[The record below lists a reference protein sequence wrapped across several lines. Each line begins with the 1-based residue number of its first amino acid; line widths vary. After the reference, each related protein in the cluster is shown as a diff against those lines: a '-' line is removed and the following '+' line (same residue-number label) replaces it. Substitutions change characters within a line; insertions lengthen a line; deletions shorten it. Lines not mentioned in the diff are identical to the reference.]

1 MTGNGESGFRIQDS
15 GFGTGKP
22 LEEATSVSGGP
33 MTSNRK
39 SGFGIQDSAC
49 RIQDSEVGIQDSGFG
64 KGRRLW
70 RSMEELAGTAETR
83 DALHNEFLR
92 ELPVEGNGISRREVL
107 RLMGASAAL
116 AGLTACT
123 KLPTQKIVPYVR
135 APEEFIPGKPLFYST
150 AMTLGGFA
158 TGLLVESHLGRPT
171 KVEGNPDHPASLG
184 AADIFAQASVLT
196 LYDPDRSQA
205 VIHEGRLGRWSDFLA
220 AMKNARDA
228 HLASKGAGLRILTET
243 ITSPTLASQLRA
255 ILTEFPLAKWHQYE
269 PVGRDS
275 AREGARLAFDEYVNP
290 VYRFDRADV
299 VLSLDADFLCSGPGS
314 VRYARD
320 FSNRRRI
327 TGVESG
333 MNRLYVVETMP
344 SNTGAMADH
353 RLPLRASEIEVFA
366 RALAETLGMKAGGQN
381 ALPQAA
387 TGWMAPLAR
396 DLQAHKGSSIVVAG
410 DQQPPLVHAL
420 AHGMNQ
426 ALGNAGETVIYTD
439 SVEANPLDQMQS
451 LRELVTDMKSG
462 QVTTLLIIGGNPVY
476 TAPADLEFGEH
487 LLKVG
492 LRAHF
497 SLYNDETSNLCH
509 WHIPA
514 VHYLESWSDA
524 RAYDGTASIIQPLIA
539 PLYDGKSAHELLA
552 VLRGQPDPKA
562 HDIVRD
568 YWKSQNLA
576 KDQDFEAFWETALE
590 RGLIAGT
597 ALAAK
602 TVSMKPSFGLE
613 SSTTSGGGGLEI
625 VFRADPTVGDGR
637 FANNGW
643 LQELPKPV
651 TRLTWDNAAMMS
663 PATAQQKGLNKDDVV
678 TLRYEGREVQA
689 PVWIVPGHADG
700 AVTVHVG
707 YGRKRAG
714 RVGTGVGFDAYA
726 LRTSDKP
733 GSGMGLEIDKTAE
746 RYALVATQHHSRI
759 NEGDGQFEEESRAA
773 FKRGLVQIGTLGEF
787 RRDPNFAKEHEEEP
801 SKNDSLYPPFKYD
814 GYAWGMA
821 IDLNSCTGCNA
832 CVVACQAENNIA
844 VVGKE
849 QVSAGREMH
858 WIRIDTY
865 FRGGLE
871 SPETYFQPVLCM
883 QCENAPC
890 ELVCPVGATTHSPEG
905 LNEMTYNRC
914 VGTRYCSNNCPYKV
928 RRFNFLLF
936 SDWTTPSLFA
946 LRNPNVTVRSRGVME
961 KCTYCVQRIQEAK
974 IKAEREDRAIQD
986 GEILTAC
993 QQTCPT
999 EAIVFGNIN
1008 DKNSRV
1014 SKLKAQSR
1022 NYALLTE
1029 LNTRPRTTYLARLR
1043 NPNPEIKE

>member
-1 MTGNGESGFRIQDS
+1 
-15 GFGTGKP
+15 
-22 LEEATSVSGGP
+22 
-33 MTSNRK
+33 MTSNH
-39 SGFGIQDSAC
+39 
-49 RIQDSEVGIQDSGFG
+49 DSGLGIRDSRFS
-64 KGRRLW
+64 KGHRLW
-70 RSMEELAGTAETR
+70 RSRDELAATQEYR
-83 DALHNEFLR
+83 DQLDNEFLR
-92 ELPVEGNGISRREVL
+92 ELPVEGNGINRRDVL

-135 APEEFIPGKPLFYST
+135 APEEFIPGKPLFYAT
-150 AMTLGGFA
+150 AMSLGGFA

-184 AADIFAQASVLT
+184 ATDIFAQASVLT

-205 VIHEGRLGRWSDFLA
+205 VIHEGRLGRWGDFLT

-255 ILTEFPLAKWHQYE
+255 VLAEFPLAKWHQYE

-275 AREGARLAFDEYVNP
+275 VREGARLALGEYVNT

-299 VLSLDADFLCSGPGS
+299 ILSLDADFLCTGPGS

-320 FSNRRRI
+320 FSDRRRI
-327 TGVESG
+327 TGTDSG

-353 RLPLRASEIEVFA
+353 RLPLRSSGVEFFA
-366 RALAETLGMKAGGQN
+366 RLVAGKLGIKAEAAGDEVLSSPPRGLMALATPSGWIP
-381 ALPQAA
+381 AL
-387 TGWMAPLAR
+387 TK
-396 DLQAHKGSSIVVAG
+396 DLESHRGSSIVVAG
-410 DQQPPLVHAL
+410 EQQPPVVHAL
-420 AHGMNQ
+420 AHAMNQ
-426 ALGNAGETVIYTD
+426 ALGNAGQTVIYTD
-439 SVEANPLDQMQS
+439 PVEANPLDEMQS
-451 LRELVTDMKSG
+451 LRELVSEMKSG
-462 QVTTLLIIGGNPVY
+462 QVTTLLILGGNPVY
-476 TAPADLEFGEH
+476 TAPADLAFGEH
-487 LLKVG
+487 LLKVS
-492 LRAHF
+492 LRAHL

-514 VHYLESWSDA
+514 AHYLESWSDA

-552 VLRGQPDPKA
+552 VLRGQPDPKS

-568 YWKSQNLA
+568 YWKGQNSA
-576 KDQDFEAFWETALE
+576 ADRDFEAFWERSLE
-590 RGLIAGT
+590 RGLVAGT
-597 ALAAK
+597 GLPGKA
-602 TVSMKPSFGLE
+602 VSPKPGFGLT
-613 SSTTSGGGGLEI
+613 SPPISGGMVEI
-625 VFRADPTVGDGR
+625 VFRPDPTIGDGR

-663 PATAQQKGLNKDDVV
+663 PAMAQQKGLNQDDVV
-678 TLRYEGREVQA
+678 NLRYQGREVQA

-700 AVTVHVG
+700 AVTVHLG

-726 LRTSDKP
+726 LRTSDRP
-733 GSGMGLEIDKTAE
+733 GSGVGLEIDKTAE
-746 RYALVATQHHSRI
+746 HYALVATQHHSRI
-759 NEGDGQFEEESRAA
+759 SEGGGQFEEESRAA
-773 FKRGLVQIGTLGEF
+773 FKRGLVQIGTLEEF
-787 RRDPNFAKEHEEEP
+787 RRNPDFAKEYEEEP
-801 SKNDSLYPPFKYD
+801 SKKDSLYPPFKYE

-821 IDLNSCTGCNA
+821 IDLNSCIGCNA
-832 CVVACQAENNIA
+832 CVVACQAENNIP

-883 QCENAPC
+883 HCENAPC
-890 ELVCPVGATTHSPEG
+890 ELVCPVGATTHSSEG

-928 RRFNFLLF
+928 RRFNFLLY

-974 IKAEREDRAIQD
+974 IKTEREDRTLED

-999 EAIVFGNIN
+999 QAIVFGNIN
-1008 DKNSRV
+1008 DPNSRV

-1022 NYALLTE
+1022 NYGLLTE